1 MKLETLRH
9 SVAHVMAYAV
19 QNLYPDVKFGI
30 GPDIEDGFYYDF
42 DFKNPISDKDI
53 KNIQKEM
60 KKIINK
66 DLPFQKK
73 IITKAAAKKLFK
85 DQPYKLDLIEGL
97 DKISIYQLGKFTD
110 LCKGPHLSSTKQI
123 PIEGIKLIKLAGAY
137 WRGDEKNKMLT
148 RIYGTAWENKKQLQ
162 DYFKKIEEGEKRDH
176 RKINKKI
183 DLYHIDENVGLG
195 LPLWHPKGAL
205 IWRIIEDFWYQAH
218 LENGYDL
225 VRSPHIANKKLW
237 EQSGHWNFYNDSMYQ
252 PMEAGQSLE
261 EMQEGKKV
269 NKKNSEQYLLKPM
282 NCPFHVMI
290 YKHSPKSYRDL
301 PVRMAECG
309 TVYRYEQKGELSG
322 LTRVRG
328 FTQDDAHIFCTEQQV
343 EGELKKVI
351 DFILYIFSSFGF
363 KKSDI
368 EVSLS
373 LRDPSNKTKYAGNDK
388 GWNFTQRVL
397 EKVAK
402 DKKLNFKK
410 EKGEAAFYGPKLDFK
425 LKDSLGRKW
434 QCSTLQFDF
443 NLSERFDLEYVNAK
457 GKTERPYLLHRAL
470 FGSFE
475 RFIGLLI
482 EHYAGSF
489 PLWLSPVQVQI
500 IPISEKHIKYAKEIA
515 SKLKG
520 IRVEIKDQN
529 DSLSKKIRNG
539 ETQKIPY
546 IVIVGDQEIKSKK
559 INVRTHGKKQTQD
572 LSVTKFLAQLND
584 QIEKKK

>member
-9 SVAHVMAYAV
+9 SVAHLMAHAV

-30 GPDIEDGFYYDF
+30 GPNIDDGFYYDF
-42 DFKNPISDKDI
+42 DFKNPLSDKDI

-60 KKIINK
+60 KKILNK

-73 IITKAAAKKLFK
+73 VITQAAAKKLFK
-85 DQPYKLDLIEGL
+85 DQPYKLELIENL
-97 DKISIYQLGKFTD
+97 DKISIYQLGNFTD

-123 PIEGIKLIKLAGAY
+123 PVEGLKLMKLAGAY

-162 DYFKKIEEGEKRDH
+162 DYLKKLEEAEKRDH
-176 RKINKKI
+176 RRINKKLN
-183 DLYHIDENVGLG
+183 LYHIDENVGLG

-205 IWRIIEDFWYQAH
+205 IWRLIEDFWHKAH

-261 EMQEGKKV
+261 EMQQGKKV
-269 NKKNSEQYLLKPM
+269 KEQEQYLLKPM

-290 YKHSPKSYRDL
+290 YKHEPKSYRDL
-301 PVRMAECG
+301 PVRTAECG

-328 FTQDDAHIFCTEQQV
+328 FTQDDAHIFCTEKQV
-343 EGELKKVI
+343 ENELKKVI
-351 DFILYIFSSFGF
+351 NFILYIFSSFGF

-373 LRDPSNKTKYAGNDK
+373 LRDSKNKEKYIGSDK
-388 GWNFTQRVL
+388 GWNFTQKIL

-402 DKKLNFKK
+402 DKKLAFNK
-410 EKGEAAFYGPKLDFK
+410 EIGEAAFYGPKLDFK

-443 NLSERFDLEYVNAK
+443 NLSERFDLEYVDSN
-457 GKTERPYLLHRAL
+457 GKKQKPYLLHRAL

-482 EHYAGSF
+482 EHYAGAF
-489 PLWLSPVQVQI
+489 PLWLSPTQIQI
-500 IPISEKHIKYAKEIA
+500 IPISDKHNKYAKEIA
-515 SKLKG
+515 MKLKDF
-520 IRVEIKDQN
+520 RVEIKDQN
-529 DSLSKKIRNG
+529 DSLSKKIRNA
-539 ETQKIPY
+539 ETQKTPY
-546 IVIVGDQEIKSKK
+546 IIVLGDKEVKSKR
-559 INVRTHGKKQTQD
+559 INVRTRGKNETQD
-572 LSVTKFLAQLND
+572 LSITKLIEQLNT